1 MENAETIAAIA
12 TPPGSGG
19 VSMVRVSGPD
29 AFSFL
34 QKVFKSASD
43 NFQIKSY
50 RLFHGTIVDPVDGN
64 VLDEVLVGIFRKPNS
79 YTGDDV
85 VEINCHGGVV
95 ITRSILEL
103 CLRNGVRLARPGE
116 FTQRAF
122 INGRMDLAQ
131 AEAVADLISAR
142 SLLAAKVAVHQ
153 LCGELGLVIGGL
165 RDRMVDLLAELEAH
179 LEFPEEDLD
188 DLPFERLGKES
199 ENLRTDLAAL
209 AETGAEGRLLREGA
223 RIGLLGRTNVGKSSL
238 MNRLL
243 TEDRALVSPEAGTTR
258 DYIEEGIVLSGI
270 PITLVDTAGFRF
282 TTGTVEKMGIEKS
295 RGMIGRLQG
304 ALCLFDGSLPPSNE
318 DSELLEETAAIPRI
332 AVINKNDLE
341 PDPGWDEFCETN
353 GIKPISISVEWA
365 DGIDTLKTAV
375 IELIT
380 GGAVINPD
388 ETIISNLRH
397 IEALNASADSLAQA
411 ADILVRGTDPELA
424 AIDLRSALDNLSSIT
439 GQTYTDDILSSIFSR
454 FCIGK

>member
-19 VSMVRVSGPD
+19 VGIVRISGPD

-34 QKVFKSASD
+34 LKVFKPLSD
-43 NFQIKSY
+43 NFQIKSH
-50 RLFHGTIVDPVDGN
+50 RLFHGTIVDPGGDII
-64 VLDEVLVGIFRKPNS
+64 LDEVLVSFFKKPNS
-79 YTGDDV
+79 YTGEDV

-95 ITRSILEL
+95 ITRGILEL

-122 INGRMDLAQ
+122 VNGRMDLAQ
-131 AEAVADLISAR
+131 AEAVADIISAK
-142 SLLAAKVAVHQ
+142 SLLAARVAVHQ
-153 LCGELGLVIGGL
+153 LCGDLGRVIHGL
-165 RDRMVDLLAELEAH
+165 RDRMVNLLAELEAH

-188 DLPFERLGKES
+188 DLPFARLAGEAKAISLE
-199 ENLRTDLAAL
+199 LVKL
-209 AETGAEGRLLREGA
+209 AESGAEGRLLREGA

-282 TTGTVEKMGIEKS
+282 TTGAVEKMGIDKS
-295 RGMIGRLQG
+295 RQMIGRLQG

-318 DSELLEETAAIPRI
+318 DSELLKETAAIPRI
-332 AVINKNDLE
+332 SVINKNDLKA
-341 PDPGWDEFCETN
+341 DPGWDEFCKSPN
-353 GIKPISISVEWA
+353 INPLSISAENG
-365 DGIDTLKTAV
+365 DGIDTLKEAIV
-375 IELIT
+375 ELIT
-380 GGAVINPD
+380 GGTVINPD

-397 IEALNASADSLAQA
+397 IEALNSSADSLKQA
-411 ADILVRGTDPELA
+411 ADILSRGTEPELA
-424 AIDLRSALDNLSSIT
+424 AIDLRAALDDISSIT